1 MKLTAKGYVH
11 RAGLRCRKGDRS
23 GALADLD
30 RAIDL
35 DPSMATGYF
44 ARGDL
49 KRVGG
54 DPDGAIADLTIAIQ

>member
-11 RAGLRCRKGDRS
+11 EPDFRYRKGDRS

-54 DPDGAIADLTIAIQ
+54 DPDGALWTSQSPSN